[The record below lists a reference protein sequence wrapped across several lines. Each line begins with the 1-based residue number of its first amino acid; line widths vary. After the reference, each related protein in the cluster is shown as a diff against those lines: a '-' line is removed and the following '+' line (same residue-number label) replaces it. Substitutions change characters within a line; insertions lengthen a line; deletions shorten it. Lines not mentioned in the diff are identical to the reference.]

1 MCLHSAATIAVMT
14 SDEKIDY
21 QREAVAA
28 MKMAV
33 STSGFERMKWVRLAQ
48 AWQDLGRGRDSG
60 VDSGGQLKSAA
71 PVPPLRR

>member
-1 MCLHSAATIAVMT
+1 MS

-33 STSGFERMKWVRLAQ
+33 DTSGFERMKWVRLAQ
-48 AWQDLGRGRDSG
+48 AWQDLGRGRDT
-60 VDSGGQLKSAA
+60 GGDNRGAQLPSAA